1 MRTMVRFLGR
11 NKIYSVLF
19 CITLLI
25 GLPPF
30 IMYAMALYDG
40 SLPSFEEWARYGGN
54 HGPWHFSPQ
63 VDMIVNTSFTLLILS
78 GATLVVSVIVGL
90 RAKGRRFFS
99 FTKGFVLA
107 LLQLLWAYLILRV
120 MLWAID

>member
-1 MRTMVRFLGR
+1 MGRGYRT
-11 NKIYSVLF
+11 
-19 CITLLI
+19 C
-25 GLPPF
+25 
-30 IMYAMALYDG
+30 
-40 SLPSFEEWARYGGN
+40 FEEWARYGGN